1 MCRRGCSFLVLGG
14 NFSCRIADERF
25 RGNYAWNLTSASTS
39 PETSEDN
46 ISRSRGSGKCGSAFN
61 GKFRKNTGAL
71 R

>member
-14 NFSCRIADERF
+14 NFSDRIADQGL
-25 RGNYAWNLTSASTS
+25 RGNHAWNFTSASTS
-39 PETSEDN
+39 PEASEDN

-61 GKFRKNTGAL
+61 RKFRKNTGAV